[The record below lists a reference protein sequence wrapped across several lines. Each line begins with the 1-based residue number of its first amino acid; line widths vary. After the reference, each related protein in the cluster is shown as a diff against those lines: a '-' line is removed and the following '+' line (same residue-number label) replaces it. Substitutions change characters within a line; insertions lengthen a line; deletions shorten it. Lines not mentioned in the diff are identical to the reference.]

1 MPDAPELS
9 VVIPAM
15 NEEENIHAMHDRLV
29 AALEEVVD
37 GFEVV
42 WVDDGSTDSTWEI
55 LKELASRDSSVRGLS
70 FSRNFG
76 HQTAVTAGVDAARG
90 RAVVIIDADLQDP
103 PEVIPEMVAKWREG
117 YEVVYAQRRKRDG
130 ETLFKRFTSA
140 AFYRTLRRLAHIEI
154 PLDTGDFRLIG
165 PKALAAFRAM
175 PEHNRF
181 VRGMVSWIGFPQTAV
196 RFHRHSR
203 TKGETKYPLK
213 TMLKLALSGFT
224 SFSFVPLRAA
234 TWSGLGVA
242 SFALFYLVL
251 RAVLALIGSV
261 GFGSAGLVASI
272 FFLAGVQLLAI
283 GALGEYVARV
293 FDEVARRPLYL
304 VNERT
309 DDEAGVIPPNH
320 WGSPVSR

>member
-15 NEEENIHAMHDRLV
+15 NEEDNVQDMNDRLV
-29 AALEEVVD
+29 AALDSMVD
-37 GFEVV
+37 GLEIV
-42 WVDDGSTDSTWEI
+42 WVDDGSTDSTWEKI
-55 LKELASRDSSVRGLS
+55 SELAANDSRVRGLS

-76 HQTAVTAGVDAARG
+76 HQAAVTAGVDAARG
-90 RAVVIIDADLQDP
+90 RAVAIIDADLQDP

-117 YEVVYAQRRKRDG
+117 YEVVYGQRAHREG
-130 ETLFKRFTSA
+130 ETWFKKVSAA

-154 PLDTGDFRLIG
+154 PLDTGDFRLMG
-165 PKALAAFRAM
+165 PKALEAFRSL

-181 VRGMVSWIGFPQTAV
+181 VRGLVSWIGFPQTAV
-196 RFHRHSR
+196 RFHRQPR
-203 TKGETKYPLK
+203 AKGETKYPLK

-234 TWSGLGVA
+234 TWLGLGVA
-242 SFALFYLVL
+242 SFAMLYLVL
-251 RAVLALIGSV
+251 RTVLALVGVV

-293 FDEVARRPLYL
+293 FEEVARRPLYL

-309 DDEAGVIPPNH
+309 DGEGRVIPPE
-320 WGSPVSR
+320 R

>member
-1 MPDAPELS
+1 MTQGPELS

-15 NEEENIHAMHDRLV
+15 NEEDNVQAMHDRLI
-29 AALEEVVD
+29 AALDTVVD
-37 GFEVV
+37 GLEMV
-42 WVDDGSTDSTWEI
+42 WVDDGSTDSTWRKI
-55 LKELASRDSSVRGLS
+55 SDLAAGDPRVRGLS

-103 PEVIPEMVAKWREG
+103 PEVIPEMVEKWREG
-117 YEVVYAQRRKRDG
+117 YEVVFGQRTQRDG
-130 ETLFKRFTSA
+130 ETMFKRFTSA

-154 PLDTGDFRLIG
+154 PLDTGDFRLMG
-165 PKALAAFRAM
+165 PKALEAFRAM

-196 RFHRHSR
+196 GFHRKPR
-203 TKGETKYPLK
+203 AKGETKYPLK

-234 TWSGLGVA
+234 TWLGLGVA
-242 SFALFYLVL
+242 SFALLYLVL
-251 RAVLALIGSV
+251 RTALALFGV
-261 GFGSAGLVASI
+261 VAFGSAGLVASI

-293 FDEVARRPLYL
+293 FEEAARRPLYL
-304 VNERT
+304 VKEHT
-309 DDEAGVIPPNH
+309 DGETAVIPP
-320 WGSPVSR
+320 VR

>member
-1 MPDAPELS
+1 MTPGPELS

-15 NEEENIHAMHDRLV
+15 NEEENVQAMHDRLV
-29 AALEEVVD
+29 AALETVVD
-37 GFEVV
+37 GLEMV
-42 WVDDGSTDSTWEI
+42 WVDDGSGDSTWRKI
-55 LKELASRDSSVRGLS
+55 SELAARDPRVRGLS

-90 RAVVIIDADLQDP
+90 QAVVIIDADLQDP
-103 PEVIPEMVAKWREG
+103 PEVIPEMVEKWREG
-117 YEVVYAQRRKRDG
+117 YEVVFGQRTQRDG
-130 ETLFKRFTSA
+130 ETIFKRFTSA

-154 PLDTGDFRLIG
+154 PLDTGDFRLMG
-165 PKALAAFRAM
+165 PKALEAFRAM

-196 RFHRHSR
+196 KFHRKPR
-203 TKGETKYPLK
+203 AKGETKYPLK

-234 TWSGLGVA
+234 TWLGLGIA
-242 SFALFYLVL
+242 TFALLYLVL
-251 RAVLALIGSV
+251 RAALGLFGVV

-293 FDEVARRPLYL
+293 FEETARRPLYL
-304 VNERT
+304 VKEHT
-309 DDEAGVIPPNH
+309 DGDSAVVPPA
-320 WGSPVSR
+320 R

>member
-1 MPDAPELS
+1 MTEGPELS

-15 NEEENIHAMHDRLV
+15 NEEDNVQTMHDRLT
-29 AALEEVVD
+29 AALENVVD
-37 GFEVV
+37 GLEIV
-42 WVDDGSTDSTWEI
+42 WVDDGSSDSTWRKI
-55 LKELASRDSSVRGLS
+55 TELAARDPRVRGLS

-103 PEVIPEMVAKWREG
+103 PEVIPEMVARWRDG
-117 YEVVYAQRRKRDG
+117 YEVVFGQRTQRDG
-130 ETLFKRFTSA
+130 ETIFKRFTSA
-140 AFYRTLRRLAHIEI
+140 AFYRTLRTLAHIEI
-154 PLDTGDFRLIG
+154 PLDTGDFRLMG

-196 RFHRHSR
+196 RFHRKPR
-203 TKGETKYPLK
+203 AKGETKYPIK

-234 TWSGLGVA
+234 TWLGLGVA
-242 SFALFYLVL
+242 SFALLYLVL
-251 RAVLALIGSV
+251 RTALALFGAV
-261 GFGSAGLVASI
+261 AFGSAGLVASI

-283 GALGEYVARV
+283 GALGEYVARIFEEAV
-293 FDEVARRPLYL
+293 RRPLYL
-304 VNERT
+304 VKEHT
-309 DDEAGVIPPNH
+309 DGDTTVIPPA
-320 WGSPVSR
+320 R

>member
-1 MPDAPELS
+1 MSEAPELS

-15 NEEENIHAMHDRLV
+15 NEEENVHAMHDRLV
-29 AALEEVVD
+29 AALEGVVD
-37 GFEVV
+37 GFEMV
-42 WVDDGSTDSTWEI
+42 WVDDGSSDSTWEM
-55 LKELASRDSSVRGLS
+55 LTELAARDPRVRGLS

-103 PEVIPEMVAKWREG
+103 PEVIPDMVAKWREG
-117 YEVVYAQRRKRDG
+117 YEVVFAQREKRDG
-130 ETLFKRFTSA
+130 ETLFKKFTSA

-154 PLDTGDFRLIG
+154 PVDTGDFRLIG
-165 PKALAAFRAM
+165 PKALEAFRAM

-203 TKGETKYPLK
+203 TKGETKYPFK

-224 SFSFVPLRAA
+224 SFSFVPLRSA
-234 TWSGLGVA
+234 TWLGVA
-242 SFALFYLVL
+242 SSGFAVVYAALRLVL
-251 RAVLALIGSV
+251 SMTGVVA
-261 GFGSAGLVASI
+261 FGSAGLVALI
-272 FFLAGVQLLAI
+272 FFLAGVQLLAV

-293 FDEVARRPLYL
+293 FEEAVRRPLYL
-304 VNERT
+304 VKEHT
-309 DDEAGVIPPNH
+309 DGDQRVLPPN
-320 WGSPVSR
+320 R

>member
-1 MPDAPELS
+1 MMSEAPELS

-15 NEEENIHAMHDRLV
+15 NEEENVHAMHDRLV
-29 AALEEVVD
+29 AVLEGVVD
-37 GFEVV
+37 GFEMV
-42 WVDDGSTDSTWEI
+42 WVDDGSSDSTWEI
-55 LKELASRDSSVRGLS
+55 LTELAARDPRVRGLS

-103 PEVIPEMVAKWREG
+103 PEVIPDMVARWRDG
-117 YEVVYAQRRKRDG
+117 YEVVYAQREKRDG
-130 ETLFKRFTSA
+130 ETLFKKFTSA

-154 PLDTGDFRLIG
+154 PVDTGDFRLIG
-165 PKALAAFRAM
+165 PKALEAFRAM

-224 SFSFVPLRAA
+224 SFSFVPLRSA
-234 TWSGLGVA
+234 TWLGGG
-242 SFALFYLVL
+242 FAGFAILYVVFRWL
-251 RAVLALIGSV
+251 LALTGIAA
-261 GFGSAGLVASI
+261 FGSAGMVGLVV
-272 FFLAGVQLLAI
+272 FLTGVQLLAI

-293 FDEVARRPLYL
+293 FEEAVRRPLYL
-304 VNERT
+304 IKEHT
-309 DDEAGVIPPNH
+309 DGDQRVLPP
-320 WGSPVSR
+320 RR

>member
-1 MPDAPELS
+1 MSEAPELS

-15 NEEENIHAMHDRLV
+15 NEEENVQAMHDRLV
-29 AALEEVVD
+29 AALEGVVD
-37 GFEVV
+37 GFEMV
-42 WVDDGSTDSTWEI
+42 WVDDGSSDSTWEI
-55 LKELASRDSSVRGLS
+55 LTELAARDPRVRGLS

-103 PEVIPEMVAKWREG
+103 PEVIPDMVAKWREG
-117 YEVVYAQRRKRDG
+117 YEVVFAQREKRDG
-130 ETLFKRFTSA
+130 ETLFKKFTSA

-154 PLDTGDFRLIG
+154 PVDTGDFRLIG
-165 PKALAAFRAM
+165 PKALEAFRAM

-224 SFSFVPLRAA
+224 SFSFVPLRSA
-234 TWSGLGVA
+234 TWLGVA
-242 SFALFYLVL
+242 SSGFAVVYAALRLVL
-251 RAVLALIGSV
+251 SMTGVVA
-261 GFGSAGLVASI
+261 FGSAGLVALI
-272 FFLAGVQLLAI
+272 FFLAGVQLLAV

-293 FDEVARRPLYL
+293 FEEAVRRPLYL
-304 VNERT
+304 VKEHT
-309 DDEAGVIPPNH
+309 DGDQRVLPPN
-320 WGSPVSR
+320 R

>member
-1 MPDAPELS
+1 MTPGPELS

-15 NEEENIHAMHDRLV
+15 NEEENVQAMHDRLV
-29 AALEEVVD
+29 AALETVVD
-37 GFEVV
+37 GLEMV
-42 WVDDGSTDSTWEI
+42 WVDDGSGDSTWRKI
-55 LKELASRDSSVRGLS
+55 SELAAGDPRVRGLS

-90 RAVVIIDADLQDP
+90 QAVVIIDADLQDP
-103 PEVIPEMVAKWREG
+103 PEVIPEMVEKWREG
-117 YEVVYAQRRKRDG
+117 YEVVFGQRTQRDG
-130 ETLFKRFTSA
+130 ETIFKRFTSA

-154 PLDTGDFRLIG
+154 PLDTGDFRLMG
-165 PKALAAFRAM
+165 PKALEAFRAM

-196 RFHRHSR
+196 KFHRKPR
-203 TKGETKYPLK
+203 AKGETKYPLK

-234 TWSGLGVA
+234 TWLGLGVA
-242 SFALFYLVL
+242 TFALLYLVL
-251 RAVLALIGSV
+251 RAALGLFGVV

-293 FDEVARRPLYL
+293 FEETTRRPLYL
-304 VNERT
+304 VKEHT
-309 DDEAGVIPPNH
+309 DGDSAVIPPA
-320 WGSPVSR
+320 R